1 MANITSMG
9 PMYACTKYG
18 SESPFQE
25 WMTRQ
30 VLLSVKSHPVGLTRF
45 DDRITVTLIPTV
57 EVLLIVPGRIPLCPG
72 AYGTGDM

>member
-1 MANITSMG
+1 MYKIRFVIPLSGVDDTSDPIECEVSSCG
-9 PMYACTKYG
+9 
-18 SESPFQE
+18 
-25 WMTRQ
+25 
-30 VLLSVKSHPVGLTRF
+30 VTRF